1 MPLKVNPEIFYE
13 IKFSWFLGKLAYSFI
28 TVLETQVS
36 WSLILTL
43 SFSWSVWFRS
53 WDSATRCVT
62 RWFMPPSTPPSRGTC
77 WLSSPEDGAPAE
89 EVAAVESVAVGPGGV
104 TNEWAY
110 QQWSQSNPDGA
121 WRRHLDKERS
131 GHGVNQH
138 GKPNQ
143 RGLRLTRFPPWIF
156 LVPSD
161 PKRPSVPW
169 YLALLTLHTQTA
181 RLVLTSPLTWWLKEF

>member
-1 MPLKVNPEIFYE
+1 M
-13 IKFSWFLGKLAYSFI
+13 S
-28 TVLETQVS
+28 VLETQVS

-89 EVAAVESVAVGPGGV
+89 EVAAVASVPVGPGGV

-138 GKPNQ
+138 GKLNQ
-143 RGLRLTRFPPWIF
+143 RGLRLTRFSPWIF

-161 PKRPSVPW
+161 PKRPPVPW